1 MYEKIRTAAAVL
13 LLTACLAICLV
24 SADGMRNSSDA
35 VYRSAG
41 IRKPP
46 LTAWISTEVKGPVRV
61 NTADSE
67 ELTEL
72 NGIGETLAALII
84 LEREQN
90 GPFYYA
96 EDLTAVRGI
105 GPATLAGFREML
117 DLTTDERGK

>member
-1 MYEKIRTAAAVL
+1 MYDRIRKAAAVL
-13 LLTACLAICLV
+13 LIAACLTICLV
-24 SADGMRNSSDA
+24 SADGMRNSNEA

-41 IRKPP
+41 IHEPP
-46 LTAWISTEVKGPVRV
+46 LQAGISTEVKGTVRV
-61 NTADSE
+61 NTADAE

-84 LEREQN
+84 LEREMN

-105 GPATLAGFREML
+105 GPGTLAGFREML